1 MSTYVSV
8 ATAVFFFFFSSSGIY
23 IHVLCP
29 FEPTPRLIPQSLCLS
44 LVSIAPSLLA
54 PRCFLCVEN
63 ANIKFALSTPLRPAV
78 SLI

>member
-1 MSTYVSV
+1 MCPSLPPSFFL
-8 ATAVFFFFFSSSGIY
+8 FFFFGHTYF
-23 IHVLCP
+23 HVLRP
-29 FEPTPRLIPQSLCLS
+29 FEPTPRLIPQSLSLS